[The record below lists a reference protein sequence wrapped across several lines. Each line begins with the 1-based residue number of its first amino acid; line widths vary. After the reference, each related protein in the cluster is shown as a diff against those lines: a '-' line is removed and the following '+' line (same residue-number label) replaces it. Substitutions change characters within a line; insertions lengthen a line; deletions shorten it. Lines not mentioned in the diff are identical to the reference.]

1 MPSRSHE
8 ANAQGTAR
16 QNRLKPA
23 NSPAVLSCQ
32 GLEPSAI
39 LAEPAK
45 NPLPRRL
52 LEL

>member
-1 MPSRSHE
+1 
-8 ANAQGTAR
+8 
-16 QNRLKPA
+16 
-23 NSPAVLSCQ
+23 VLSCQ
-32 GLEPSAI
+32 GLDPSAI